1 MAEII
6 LVIRAIMIV
15 IMIKTRVNFDD
26 NTEF

>member
-6 LVIRAIMIV
+6 LVIRAIMTV
-15 IMIKTRVNFDD
+15 IMIKRRVNFDD